1 MGGAL
6 YTRQRSSACGYLPLN
21 GDDMFDPSAPH
32 IIILLIV
39 VLLLFGS
46 SRLPGAANALG
57 KSMHIFKRSVHGQDE
72 NGQPF
77 DKDAAPLPAQTPAA
91 PQAALPVAASQ
102 APAFTPSYDGVN
114 QQQLA
119 DLQRQV
125 QELQRQNVGVQDSV
139 PSGTSAPAPEAQP
152 SQQPF

>member
-1 MGGAL
+1 
-6 YTRQRSSACGYLPLN
+6 
-21 GDDMFDPSAPH
+21 MFDPSAPH
-32 IIILLIV
+32 IIILLVV

-46 SRLPGAANALG
+46 RRLPGAAKSLG
-57 KSMHIFKRSVHGQDE
+57 ESMHIFKKSVHGQDE

-77 DKDAAPLPAQTPAA
+77 DKPAA
-91 PQAALPVAASQ
+91 TATTATAQPPAPQPPALPVAA
-102 APAFTPSYDGVN
+102 PSYDGVN

-125 QELQRQNVGVQDSV
+125 ADLQRQSPGVQDSV
-139 PSGTSAPAPEAQP
+139 PSATGGPASEASR

>member
-1 MGGAL
+1 
-6 YTRQRSSACGYLPLN
+6 
-21 GDDMFDPSAPH
+21 MFDPSAPH
-32 IIILLIV
+32 IIILLVV

-57 KSMHIFKRSVHGQDE
+57 RSMNIFKKSVQGKDE
-72 NGQPF
+72 NGKPF
-77 DKDAAPLPAQTPAA
+77 DETAATATTTTAQPAAAPPPSLPAAA
-91 PQAALPVAASQ
+91 
-102 APAFTPSYDGVN
+102 PSYDAAH

-125 QELQRQNVGVQDSV
+125 ADLQRQNSGVQDSV
-139 PSGTSAPAPEAQP
+139 PSGTGGPAPEAQH

>member
-1 MGGAL
+1 
-6 YTRQRSSACGYLPLN
+6 
-21 GDDMFDPSAPH
+21 MFDPSAPH
-32 IIILLIV
+32 IIILLVV

-57 KSMHIFKRSVHGQDE
+57 RSMNIFKKSVQGKDE

-77 DKDAAPLPAQTPAA
+77 DQPEATATTAQPAAAPPPSLPAAA
-91 PQAALPVAASQ
+91 
-102 APAFTPSYDGVN
+102 PSYDAAH

-125 QELQRQNVGVQDSV
+125 ADLQRQNPGVQDSV
-139 PSGTSAPAPEAQP
+139 PSATGAPAPEAQH

>member
-1 MGGAL
+1 
-6 YTRQRSSACGYLPLN
+6 
-21 GDDMFDPSAPH
+21 MFDPSAPH
-32 IIILLIV
+32 IIILLVV

-57 KSMHIFKRSVHGQDE
+57 KSMHIFKKSVQGQDAD
-72 NGQPF
+72 GQPF
-77 DKDAAPLPAQTPAA
+77 DKSSATATAQPPA
-91 PQAALPVAASQ
+91 PQPPALQP
-102 APAFTPSYDGVN
+102 YDGVN

-125 QELQRQNVGVQDSV
+125 ADLQRQNSGVQDSV
-139 PSGTSAPAPEAQP
+139 PN

>member
-1 MGGAL
+1 
-6 YTRQRSSACGYLPLN
+6 
-21 GDDMFDPSAPH
+21 MFDPSAPH
-32 IIILLIV
+32 IIILLVV

-46 SRLPGAANALG
+46 RRLPGAAKSLG
-57 KSMHIFKRSVHGQDE
+57 ESMHIFKKSVHGQDE

-77 DKDAAPLPAQTPAA
+77 DKTAATATATAQPPAA
-91 PQAALPVAASQ
+91 QPPALPVAA
-102 APAFTPSYDGVN
+102 PSYDGVN

-125 QELQRQNVGVQDSV
+125 ADLQRQNSGVQDSV
-139 PSGTSAPAPEAQP
+139 PSATGGPASEAQR